1 MEDLRYPIGKFQY
14 TGVAMEGQRKQFIA
28 NIAETPS
35 RLRAAVAGLNEEQ
48 LKTPYRPEGW
58 TIRQVAHHLPDS
70 HLNAY
75 TRFRL
80 ALTEEEPTIR
90 PYHEDRWAELDD
102 SRNAPVDYSLDLLE
116 SLHKRWIYFLESLSE
131 ADFSRAFQ
139 HPELGLVTLDKNLA
153 LYSWHGQHHVAQITS
168 LRVRSGW

>member
-14 TGVAMEGQRKQFIA
+14 AGVATEEQRKLFIA
-28 NIAETPS
+28 NIAETPA
-35 RLRAAVAGLNEEQ
+35 RLRVAVADLNEEQ

-58 TIRQVAHHLPDS
+58 TIRQLAHHLPDS

-80 ALTEEEPTIR
+80 AMTEEQPTIR
-90 PYHEDRWAELDD
+90 PYYEDRWAELND
-102 SRNAPVDYSLDLLE
+102 SRNAPIDFSLDLLE
-116 SLHKRWIYFLESLSE
+116 SLHKRWVYFLESLSE
-131 ADFSRAFQ
+131 SDFSRSFQ
-139 HPELGLVTLDKNLA
+139 HPELGLVSLDKNLA

-168 LRVRSGW
+168 LRVRLDW